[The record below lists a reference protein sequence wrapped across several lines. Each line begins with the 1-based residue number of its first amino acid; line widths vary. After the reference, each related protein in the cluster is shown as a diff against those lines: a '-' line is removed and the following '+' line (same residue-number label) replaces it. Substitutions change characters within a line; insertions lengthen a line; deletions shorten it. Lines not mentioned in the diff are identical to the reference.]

1 MTLAAA
7 DNHPQRYALANE
19 LHARPFPEMQAPCS
33 VAYLAIKQPSN
44 AVHRS
49 REEDRAHLLKL
60 LEHYGAPF
68 PDDNVNH
75 YYGNLGKV
83 RLKWERHAEF
93 ITYTLYSDQIQD
105 QPFRSDLFETF
116 PPGWISEAPGKVL
129 TSCIVRV
136 EPIGSIAE
144 GAATLDDR
152 IDGWFVEE
160 SLAASRIVDDN
171 AIICGDFRID
181 SSGHIRF
188 AILACEGISSRR
200 LGRIAQRLLEIETY
214 KSMAMLTLPEA
225 RRIAA
230 RVSEL
235 DTELAELVQSMSE
248 SHEPANETLDHLLR
262 IAAEIELL
270 VSRSAL
276 RFSAREAYEAIVNQR
291 IDVLREVSL
300 EGRQRFSEFM
310 LRRFDPAMRTCRS
323 AELRLTDLS
332 GRAARASNLLRTRV
346 DVDNASQN
354 RQVLESMNKRS
365 ELQLRLQETVEG
377 LSVVA
382 ISYYA
387 VNLLTYLLTPL
398 AYMAGIDKKWLI
410 AGLII
415 PVVGGVIAMIRRIKK
430 GLNH

>member
-1 MTLAAA
+1 MTLAAS

-19 LHARPFPEMQAPCS
+19 LHARPFPKMRAPCS
-33 VAYLAIKQPSN
+33 VAYLAFKQPN
-44 AVHRS
+44 AAYRDPAKD
-49 REEDRAHLLKL
+49 REHLVAL
-60 LEHYGAPF
+60 LEHYGSPLPAE
-68 PDDNVNH
+68 DVSH
-75 YYGNLGKV
+75 YYGKLGRV
-83 RLKWERHAEF
+83 RVKWERHAEF
-93 ITYTLYSDQIQD
+93 VTYTLYSDQIQN
-105 QPFRSDLFETF
+105 QPFRGDLFNIF
-116 PPGWISEAPGKVL
+116 PSEWISSAPGKVL
-129 TSCIVRV
+129 TSCIVRI
-136 EPIGSIAE
+136 EPITDVDE
-144 GAATLDDR
+144 GTDILDEK

-160 SLAASRIVDDN
+160 SLAVSRVVDDN
-171 AIICGDFRID
+171 AIVCGDFRID
-181 SSGHIRF
+181 PAGHVRF
-188 AILACEGISSRR
+188 AILAREDMSARR

-225 RRIAA
+225 RRIAS
-230 RVSEL
+230 RVGEL

-248 SHEPANETLDHLLR
+248 HQGSASDTLDRLLR
-262 IAAEIELL
+262 MAAEIELL

-291 IDVLREVSL
+291 IEVLREISL

-354 RQVLESMNKRS
+354 QEVLESMNKRS

-398 AYMAGIDKKWLI
+398 AIMANVDKKWLI
-410 AGLII
+410 AALII
-415 PVVGGVIAMIRRIKK
+415 PVVATVIGMIRRVRKK
-430 GLNH
+430 LGH